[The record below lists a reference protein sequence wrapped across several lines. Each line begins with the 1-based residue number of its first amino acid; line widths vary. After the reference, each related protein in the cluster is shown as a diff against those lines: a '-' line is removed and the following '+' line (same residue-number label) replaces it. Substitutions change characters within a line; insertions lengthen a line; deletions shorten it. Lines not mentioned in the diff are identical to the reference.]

1 MTIGSVGL
9 IVVKITKIPTEARIG
24 SEFRRFTRLEK
35 LEENRMRRVFGF
47 GAILLAVAMAPMTV
61 LGSNQEMAEEIASVL
76 EDANLIEGCDI
87 GLKYENETVW
97 LTGIV
102 DSSEKISAIQTKI
115 EEMNGVANVVNQLEV
130 EKTTVEDE
138 SVKQV
143 AIFQNQVVS
152 SPAQLDIEG
161 GQIISD
167 EVVSVDGVPVNAEQ
181 TATPAHPSVLNVNN
195 AAMSQA
201 QSISKPRPIQANYGT
216 TVKPVSYGT
225 TTVSPSVTGSPAPM
239 NAQAYAM
246 PNNGGANMRYDEPYM
261 PKKAWP
267 SYASYPNTAAVQY
280 PKRHCASAWPYI
292 GPYYPYPQVP
302 DGWRKVTLEWEDGYW
317 QLDFNDGTKKG
328 PFNGLFRQKP

>member
-1 MTIGSVGL
+1 
-9 IVVKITKIPTEARIG
+9 
-24 SEFRRFTRLEK
+24 
-35 LEENRMRRVFGF
+35 MRRVFSF
-47 GAILLAVAMAPMTV
+47 SAILLAVAMAPMTV
-61 LGSNQEMAEEIASVL
+61 LGNNQEMAEEIAGVL

-97 LTGIV
+97 LTGVV
-102 DSSEKISAIQTKI
+102 DSSEKISAIQAEVEK
-115 EEMNGVANVVNQLEV
+115 MNGVANVVNQLEV
-130 EKTTVEDE
+130 EKTAVEDT

-143 AIFQNQVVS
+143 AIFQNQVMN

-181 TATPAHPSVLNVNN
+181 VETGSSMPSILNVEDADFGKTTVN
-195 AAMSQA
+195 AG
-201 QSISKPRPIQANYGT
+201 KPRPIQANYGL
-216 TVKPVSYGT
+216 TVKPVAYGT
-225 TTVSPSVTGSPAPM
+225 TSVVDPSNSVVGAPSAAPAPM
-239 NAQAYAM
+239 NPQAYAM
-246 PNNGGANMRYDEPYM
+246 PKNGGSSMCYDEPYM

-302 DGWRKVTLEWEDGYW
+302 DGWRKVTLEWSDGYW

>member
-1 MTIGSVGL
+1 
-9 IVVKITKIPTEARIG
+9 
-24 SEFRRFTRLEK
+24 
-35 LEENRMRRVFGF
+35 MRRVFSF
-47 GAILLAVAMAPMTV
+47 GAILLAVALAPMTV
-61 LGSNQEMAEEIASVL
+61 LGNNQEMAEEIAGVL

-97 LTGIV
+97 LTGVV
-102 DSSEKISAIQTKI
+102 DSSEKISAIQAKI

-130 EKTTVEDE
+130 EKTAVEDA

-143 AIFQNQVVS
+143 AIFQNQVMS
-152 SPAQLDIEG
+152 CPGQLDIEG

-181 TATPAHPSVLNVNN
+181 AEDVASLPSVLAVDDAEMAKTSVN
-195 AAMSQA
+195 AG
-201 QSISKPRPIQANYGT
+201 KPRPIQANYGI
-216 TVKPVSYGT
+216 TVKPVAYGT
-225 TTVSPSVTGSPAPM
+225 TSIVEQGPAPAATGIPGAAPVPM
-239 NAQAYAM
+239 NSQAYAM
-246 PNNGGANMRYDEPYM
+246 PKNGGSNMCYDEPYM
-261 PKKAWP
+261 PRKAWP

-302 DGWRKVTLEWEDGYW
+302 DGWRKVTLEWSDGYW

-328 PFNGLFRQKP
+328 PCNGLFRQKP

>member
-1 MTIGSVGL
+1 
-9 IVVKITKIPTEARIG
+9 
-24 SEFRRFTRLEK
+24 
-35 LEENRMRRVFGF
+35 MRRVFSF
-47 GAILLAVAMAPMTV
+47 SAILLAVALAPMTV
-61 LGSNQEMAEEIASVL
+61 LGNNQEMAEEIAGVL

-97 LTGIV
+97 LTGVV
-102 DSSEKISAIQTKI
+102 DSSEKISAIQAKI

-130 EKTTVEDE
+130 EKTAVEDS

-143 AIFQNQVVS
+143 AIFQNQVMS
-152 SPAQLDIEG
+152 CPGQLDIEG

-181 TATPAHPSVLNVNN
+181 IDDGANLPSVLNVDDTQMTSTSVN
-195 AAMSQA
+195 AG
-201 QSISKPRPIQANYGT
+201 KPRPIQANYGL
-216 TVKPVSYGT
+216 TVKPVAYGT
-225 TTVSPSVTGSPAPM
+225 TSVVQPTPATTAAPAPM
-239 NAQAYAM
+239 ASQAYAM
-246 PNNGGANMRYDEPYM
+246 PVNGGSNMRYDEPYM
-261 PKKAWP
+261 PQKAWP

-280 PKRHCASAWPYI
+280 PKRHCASCWPYI

-302 DGWRKVTLEWEDGYW
+302 DGWRKVTLEWSDGYW

>member
-1 MTIGSVGL
+1 
-9 IVVKITKIPTEARIG
+9 
-24 SEFRRFTRLEK
+24 
-35 LEENRMRRVFGF
+35 MRRVFSF
-47 GAILLAVAMAPMTV
+47 SAILLAVALAPMTV
-61 LGSNQEMAEEIASVL
+61 LGSNQEMAEEIAGVL

-97 LTGIV
+97 LTGVV
-102 DSSEKISAIQTKI
+102 DSSEKISAIQAKI

-130 EKTTVEDE
+130 EKTAVEDS

-143 AIFQNQVVS
+143 AIFQNQVTS
-152 SPAQLDIEG
+152 CPGQLDIEG

-181 TATPAHPSVLNVNN
+181 VNDGSNLPSILNVDDSQMTSTSVN
-195 AAMSQA
+195 AG
-201 QSISKPRPIQANYGT
+201 KPRPIQANYGL
-216 TVKPVSYGT
+216 TVKPVAYGT
-225 TTVSPSVTGSPAPM
+225 TSVVQPTPATTAGPAPM
-239 NAQAYAM
+239 ASQAYAM
-246 PNNGGANMRYDEPYM
+246 PMNGGSNMRYDEPYM
-261 PKKAWP
+261 PQKAWP

-280 PKRHCASAWPYI
+280 PKRHCASCWPYI

-302 DGWRKVTLEWEDGYW
+302 DGWRKVTLEWSDGYW